1 MGAYLIQ
8 RLLHSTLVILGVS
21 AVVFGLLFL
30 AGDPVALLLPADDVS
45 EEEIEAFRR
54 ALGFD
59 RPIYEQYLRY
69 LGRAVRGDLGFSLRH
84 QQPAVGL
91 VLERVPATLELAFA
105 ALFVSLVIGVPV
117 GVIAAVKRGTPQDA
131 LVTAAAVAGN
141 SMPVFWLGIVL
152 ILTVSVWLHWLPAS
166 GRGGIER
173 LILPSLTL
181 GAYSGSITARLLRSS
196 LIEVLGR
203 DYIRT
208 ARAKGLTES
217 VVIRRH
223 GLKNAALPVVTV
235 IGLQMG
241 QLLSGAIITETVFAY
256 PGMGLLAIQA
266 IRNRDVPV
274 VQAFVVLAAI
284 VVLIV
289 NLLVDLLYVYLDPRV
304 KYAG

>member
-1 MGAYLIQ
+1 MGRYIVQ
-8 RLLHSTLVILGVS
+8 RLLHATVVILGVS
-21 AVVFGLLFL
+21 VVVFGLLYL
-30 AGDPVALLLPADDVS
+30 AGDPVALLLPADDIS
-45 EEEIEAFRR
+45 KEEVEAFRR

-59 RPIYEQYLRY
+59 RPVHVQYLRY
-69 LGRAVRGDLGFSLRH
+69 LGRALRGDLGFSLRH
-84 QQPAVGL
+84 QQPAAAL

-105 ALFVSLVIGVPV
+105 ALFVSLLIGVPV
-117 GVIAAVKRGTPQDA
+117 GIIAATKRGSAQDA

-152 ILTVSVWLHWLPAS
+152 ILTVSVWLQWLPAS

-181 GAYSGSITARLLRSS
+181 GAYSGSIIARLLRSS
-196 LIEVLGR
+196 LIEVFGR
-203 DYIRT
+203 EYIRT
-208 ARAKGLTES
+208 ARAKGLTEWI
-217 VVIRRH
+217 VIRRH
-223 GLKNAALPVVTV
+223 SLKNAALPVVTV

-274 VQAFVVLAAI
+274 VQAFVLTAAI
-284 VVLIV
+284 VVLAV

-304 KYAG
+304 RYAD

>member
-1 MGAYLIQ
+1 VGRYLFQ
-8 RLLHSTLVILGVS
+8 RLVHSILVVLGVS
-21 AVVFGLLFL
+21 AIVFGLMFL
-30 AGDPVALLLPADDVS
+30 AGDPVALLLPGDDVS
-45 EEEIEAFRR
+45 KEEIEAFR
-54 ALGFD
+54 ASMGFD
-59 RPIYEQYLRY
+59 RPVYEQYLRY
-69 LGRAVRGDLGFSLRH
+69 LGRAARGDLGYSFRH
-84 QQPAVGL
+84 QQPAATL
-91 VLERVPATLELAFA
+91 VFERVPATLELAFS
-105 ALFVSLVIGVPV
+105 ALFVSLVIGVSV
-117 GVIAAVKRGTPQDA
+117 GIVAAMKRGTSQDA

-152 ILTVSVWLHWLPAS
+152 ILTVSVWLQWLPAS
-166 GRGGIER
+166 GRGGVDH

-208 ARAKGLTES
+208 ARAKGLAES

-223 GLKNAALPVVTV
+223 SLKNAALPVVTV

-274 VQAFVVLAAI
+274 VQAFVLVAAI
-284 VVLIV
+284 VVLVV
-289 NLLVDLLYVYLDPRV
+289 NLIVDLMYVYLDPRV
-304 KYAG
+304 RYAD

>member
-1 MGAYLIQ
+1 VGRYIVQ
-8 RLLHSTLVILGVS
+8 RLLHATVVILGVS
-21 AVVFGLLFL
+21 VVVFGLLYL
-30 AGDPVALLLPADDVS
+30 AGDPVALLLPADDIS
-45 EEEIEAFRR
+45 KEEVEAFRR

-59 RPIYEQYLRY
+59 RPVHVQYLRY
-69 LGRAVRGDLGFSLRH
+69 LGRALRGDLGFSLRH
-84 QQPAVGL
+84 QQPAAAL

-105 ALFVSLVIGVPV
+105 ALFVSLLIGVPV
-117 GVIAAVKRGTPQDA
+117 GIIAATKRGSAQDA

-152 ILTVSVWLHWLPAS
+152 ILTVSVWLQWLPAS

-181 GAYSGSITARLLRSS
+181 GAYSGSIIARLLRSS
-196 LIEVLGR
+196 LIEVFGR
-203 DYIRT
+203 EYIRT
-208 ARAKGLTES
+208 ARAKGLTEWI
-217 VVIRRH
+217 VIRRH
-223 GLKNAALPVVTV
+223 SLKNAALPVVTV

-274 VQAFVVLAAI
+274 VQAFVLTAAI
-284 VVLIV
+284 VVLAV

-304 KYAG
+304 RYAD

>member
-1 MGAYLIQ
+1 VQ
-8 RLLHSTLVILGVS
+8 TD
-21 AVVFGLLFL
+21 VV
-30 AGDPVALLLPADDVS
+30 
-45 EEEIEAFRR
+45 R
-54 ALGFD
+54 
-59 RPIYEQYLRY
+59 
-69 LGRAVRGDLGFSLRH
+69 LGRRVGWLQAANIAGSTAGSALT
-84 QQPAVGL
+84 GL
-91 VLERVPATLELAFA
+91 VLLDRLGTAWTLRLLVALGGLFLLLVAGWREGRLRTTRALAA
-105 ALFVSLVIGVPV
+105 
-117 GVIAAVKRGTPQDA
+117 A

-152 ILTVSVWLHWLPAS
+152 ILTVSVWLQWLPAS

-208 ARAKGLTES
+208 ARAKGLSES

-223 GLKNAALPVVTV
+223 SLKNAALPVVTV

-266 IRNRDVPV
+266 IRNRDMPV
-274 VQAFVVLAAI
+274 VQAFVIVAAI
-284 VVLIV
+284 VVLAV
-289 NLLVDLLYVYLDPRV
+289 NLIVDLLYVYLDPRV
-304 KYAG
+304 RYAD